1 MYARKLEPLESN
13 EPIVLHRKILEDSK
27 LRPQWNDL
35 ALQMEGREV
44 FYTYQCAGD
53 AVCGSSFPYAV

>member
-1 MYARKLEPLESN
+1 MSLPV
-13 EPIVLHRKILEDSK
+13 VLHRKILEDSK
-27 LRPQWNDL
+27 LRPQWNDV

-53 AVCGSSFPYAV
+53 AVFGSSFPYAV